1 MVYKNYYFE
10 SHIFSVCHLQLCRNM
25 SSIRILKLVG
35 LEVGLSFSKPNIF
48 KHISELWGFLPD
60 TVPVVLAF
68 YPSPLPF
75 QPYSFI
81 FVFFFWFCHSFPQF
95 PLVCLLSSLTS
106 YCNLILFFFLHS
118 SNIPQL
124 VWSLKSEEFKDAS
137 LIIFF
142 SQSNFI

>member
-81 FVFFFWFCHSFPQF
+81 FVFFGFVIPSPQF

-106 YCNLILFFFLHS
+106 YCNLILFFLHS

-124 VWSLKSEEFKDAS
+124 VWSLKSEELKDAS